1 MGKNNKFGSFC
12 GACVGRMKMGGIT
25 SIGRVV
31 SYHDSQGI
39 GSTIPIPN
47 FTIFMGAINN
57 EFILVVCDI
66 ASQTFLYFKFQ
77 VISED
82 FKSVSRQSFQVRVRV
97 QRAACHVRQIFQIF
111 TQNWLMFQLLMFQP
125 KVGILDRSAKSEWV
139 IPTLQGKP

>member
-1 MGKNNKFGSFC
+1 MGKKQQVLAVWRCDLCWRMKIRDVSPALAGSFQKSWSS
-12 GACVGRMKMGGIT
+12 RNRIHHPHPQL
-25 SIGRVV
+25 
-31 SYHDSQGI
+31 YHFHGC
-39 GSTIPIPN
+39 
-47 FTIFMGAINN
+47 ALNN

-97 QRAACHVRQIFQIF
+97 QRAACHVRQIF
-111 TQNWLMFQLLMFQP
+111 TQNWLMFHLLMFQP

-139 IPTLQGKP
+139 IPTFHGKP